1 MMLQMLKFQL
11 IELNYSLIEYNLS
24 SVWRTLEMSLINSE
38 IRLQLKWSKD
48 CILVASMQQ
57 IKNKNLK

>member
-1 MMLQMLKFQL
+1 M
-11 IELNYSLIEYNLS
+11 YSLIEYNLS
-24 SVWRTLEMSLINSE
+24 SVWETLEIPLINSE

-48 CILVASMQQ
+48 CILVANMQQ